1 MINVTDR
8 TFKINNT
15 WLGFHMTFFAIL
27 RKNLYSEH
35 VLDMLLHYYATKAVE
50 GNDTRPSTGVGQ
62 VELARHYFK
71 IIYIGYFSGVVHR
84 RVRKPSTDSVNPLS
98 SSLFILFLE
107 DRLRTRIVYK
117 FSCASCNA
125 CYIGEASRH
134 FSTRVHEHLSSDRSS
149 HVYKHLQSSES
160 VVLPP
165 VA

>member
-1 MINVTDR
+1 
-8 TFKINNT
+8 
-15 WLGFHMTFFAIL
+15 MTFFAIL

-98 SSLFILFLE
+98 SL
-107 DRLRTRIVYK
+107 YK
-117 FSCASCNA
+117 
-125 CYIGEASRH
+125 
-134 FSTRVHEHLSSDRSS
+134 
-149 HVYKHLQSSES
+149 YK
-160 VVLPP
+160 VNVLLTIRNGNVLKEQNFTCTLIPCTTLGNLDFMDL
-165 VA
+165 VKKKQ